1 MKKHVCPH
9 CGEAAFTP
17 IQKALAGSL
26 RTNGKPCPNCG
37 RKCCN
42 GMASIYFSS
51 VTSVIALIIIIAAYI
66 MITDKMISTIIIVIA
81 IAVSLLLNF
90 LFDMFF
96 GKLTAPIRMM
106 E

>member
-26 RTNGKPCPNCG
+26 RTMGKPCPNCG

-42 GMASIYFSS
+42 GMVSIYFST
-51 VTSVIALIIIIAAYI
+51 VTSVIALVVIIAAYLI
-66 MITDKMISTIIIVIA
+66 FKDKMISTIVIVAA

-96 GKLTAPIRMM
+96 GKLTTPIRMM

>member
-1 MKKHVCPH
+1 MKKHTCPH
-9 CGEAAFTP
+9 CGEAVFTP
-17 IQKALAGSL
+17 FQKATAGSL

-51 VTSVIALIIIIAAYI
+51 VVSVIALIIIIAVYI
-66 MITDKMISTIIIVIA
+66 MMDDKVVSSIII
-81 IAVSLLLNF
+81 AVTIVASLLLNF

-96 GKLTAPIRMM
+96 GKLTSPIRTM

>member
-26 RTNGKPCPNCG
+26 RSTGKPCPNCG

-51 VTSVIALIIIIAAYI
+51 VTSVIALIIIIAVYL
-66 MITDKMISTIIIVIA
+66 MVQDKMISTIVIIAA
-81 IAVSLLLNF
+81 IAGSLLLNF

-96 GKLTAPIRMM
+96 GKLTSPIRIMQ
-106 E
+106 

>member
-9 CGEAAFTP
+9 CGEAVFTP
-17 IQKALAGSL
+17 IRKAMAGSL

-51 VTSVIALIIIIAAYI
+51 VTSVIALIIIIASYL
-66 MITDKMISTIIIVIA
+66 MIQDKMTSTMIIIAA
-81 IAVSLLLNF
+81 IAGSLLLNF

-96 GKLTAPIRMM
+96 GKLTEPIRTM

>member
-1 MKKHVCPH
+1 MKHTCPH
-9 CGEAAFTP
+9 CGAKSFTP

-26 RTNGKPCPNCG
+26 RSNGKPCSECG

-42 GMASIYFSS
+42 GMASIYFSTIVS
-51 VTSVIALIIIIAAYI
+51 ILMLVACIAIYVTAQEHFYSTIAIVVIIALRF
-66 MITDKMISTIIIVIA
+66 
-81 IAVSLLLNF
+81 LLTF

-96 GKLTAPIRMM
+96 GKLTSPIRLM

>member
-17 IQKALAGSL
+17 IQKATAGSL

-42 GMASIYFSS
+42 GMASIYFSA
-51 VTSVIALIIIIAAYI
+51 VTSVVALIIIIAVYVL
-66 MITDKMISTIIIVIA
+66 MTDKVVSSIIIAVTIV
-81 IAVSLLLNF
+81 VSLLLNF

-96 GKLTAPIRMM
+96 GKLTEPIRIM